1 MAKAVNSKIC
11 LKCGRVLPLSSYY
24 LNKSWK
30 EQLYHDGYCRQCYA
44 NYCINEDTVE
54 EYFMA
59 NNRKWNHELWQI
71 ASKKAQTTLSSNST
85 YLNAT
90 AQQKLKML
98 DASTIRFIPSL
109 MNLTRYYVFDGSQHL
124 ADMYDLERQKNAQE
138 RRNAKLT
145 YSPVWRGSF
154 TEEQIKTL
162 DAMYEEYEKDF
173 DLSTASRRD
182 YVRKVI
188 KASLNADIAEDRLRK
203 GQISVTE
210 YRDIQ
215 KVFDDLSKSSAL
227 AEGSRK
233 AGTSTA
239 LNSLGNIILGLQIN
253 HHLDINPYTFP
264 EDDVDKVYNDYAHL
278 ATAIGAQ
285 I

>member
-11 LKCGRVLPLSSYY
+11 LKCSRVLPLNNFYQ
-24 LNKSWK
+24 NANWK
-30 EQLYHDGYCRQCYA
+30 EQNYHDAFCRQCYQR
-44 NYCINEDTVE
+44 YCKDESSVED
-54 EYFMA
+54 YFIA
-59 NNRKWNHELWQI
+59 NNRKWNHQMWQVS
-71 ASKKAQTTLSSNST
+71 ARKAEYNLSNNAT
-85 YLNAT
+85 YLKADPSDRVRMVDEAT
-90 AQQKLKML
+90 ARVL
-98 DASTIRFIPSL
+98 PSV
-109 MNLTRYYVFDGSQHL
+109 MNLKRYYFYVQNQHTK
-124 ADMYDLERQKNAQE
+124 DVYDIQRQKNAEQ
-138 RRNAKLT
+138 RRNAKVT
-145 YSPVWRGSF
+145 YSPIWRGNF
-154 TEEQIKTL
+154 TQEQVQTL

-188 KASLNADIAEDRLRK
+188 KASLNADIAQDKMRH
-203 GQISVTE
+203 GQISVTQ

-233 AGTSTA
+233 AGGSTA

-278 ATAIGAQ
+278 VAAVGAQ
-285 I
+285 L